1 MTTNK
6 VRQYWLNVLCGWA
19 EDRLSPPQFDECCE
33 VLGRMIPM
41 STADRL
47 PPGNSDI
54 LWWYPKPPN
63 VGWRLGW
70 YASDKRYPLGCFI
83 TNESCWFLCDG
94 PTWWMYPPPAP
105 GGSDRA
111 YIAEEIENVSTL

>member
-1 MTTNK
+1 MSKSKYHNYSLRQLLEAIRNGRRDVG
-6 VRQYWLNVLCGWA
+6 VRAGTEIERRIASGYPA
-19 EDRLSPPQFDECCE
+19 PT
-33 VLGRMIPM
+33 

-47 PPGNSDI
+47 PPGDSDI
-54 LWWYPKPPN
+54 LWWYSKPPN

-70 YASDKRYPLGCFI
+70 YASDKRYPLGCFT

-105 GGSDRA
+105 
-111 YIAEEIENVSTL
+111 EEANNVSTL